1 MLNKQRLSCLAIQKP
16 IAMWAGI
23 TVLVG
28 GAYFASSPSRNS
40 DREADI

>member
-16 IAMWAGI
+16 AAMCAGI

-28 GAYFASSPSRNS
+28 GAHFATSPSWNS
-40 DREADI
+40 DREGDI